1 MTVPQRIS
9 LVTLGVA
16 DVARSTA
23 FYESLGWRR
32 SSASVPSTTFF
43 NTVGPVLTLFG
54 HDDLAA
60 DAGLPAGGEAKGGD
74 AEGGAGGRE
83 FRGVTL
89 AINLESRE
97 AVDATYAEWVAA
109 GATEVKAPEAMFWGG
124 YSSYVADLD
133 GHLWE
138 LAHNPG
144 FTLDADGRLRAP
156 D

>member
-1 MTVPQRIS
+1 MPVPARVS

-32 SSASVPSTTFF
+32 SSASMAVITFF
-43 NTVGPVLTLFG
+43 NTSGPVLALFG
-54 HDDLAA
+54 RGDLAE
-60 DAGLPAGGEAKGGD
+60 DATVDAAGSG
-74 AEGGAGGRE
+74 

-89 AINLESRE
+89 SINVESLA
-97 AVDATYAEWVAA
+97 AVDTTYDEWVAA
-109 GATEVKAPEAMFWGG
+109 GATSVRAPVPAVFAGG
-124 YSSYVADLD
+124 RIAYVADPD

-138 LAHNPG
+138 IAHNPY
-144 FTLDADGRLRAP
+144 FPFDETGRVTAP

>member
-1 MTVPQRIS
+1 MGTPARIS

-32 SSASVPSTTFF
+32 SSASLPVITFF
-43 NTVGPVLTLFG
+43 NTSGPVLALFG
-54 HDDLAA
+54 RQDLAE
-60 DAGLPAGGEAKGGD
+60 DATVDPAGSG
-74 AEGGAGGRE
+74 

-89 AINLESRE
+89 SINVESVA
-97 AVDATYAEWVAA
+97 AVDDLHDEWVAA
-109 GATEVKAPEAMFWGG
+109 GATSVRAPVPAVFEGG
-124 YSSYVADLD
+124 RTAYVADPD

-138 LAHNPG
+138 FAHNPH
-144 FTLDADGRLRAP
+144 FSIDAAGRVTAP